1 MASRK
6 NNRESMKAFGC
17 SITLK
22 QMANGTPKW
31 HVDCRKKGVPKTRN
45 GSPFARGTFDTKS
58 EALEHAKAIQGHLEF
73 SDDEEIKAQEAFK
86 PHELVSAVKS
96 LKIIKQETGEDFNL
110 SGALAKFSELVI
122 QIHKDSQSQSI
133 ESLANQFVRKKS
145 LRYGGKGRR
154 ELSRNQ
160 KTHYKRVLEL
170 FVRQFGKMT
179 AVECFKYNKFKDE
192 VLIFLDNATKKR
204 SWEVLAPQTKKNY
217 STILVCFFDWIR
229 EEEGIPLSNPLRGL
243 GGEYRIDFDQAEIL
257 TNAQIKSL
265 FTVASSDPVFWNLIP
280 YLAFGFFS
288 GARPASELA
297 NPNNIA
303 RRFDYKNMGGWSLS
317 SEVSGGLLFRILK
330 EERKYHPKLH
340 EIITCKMT
348 KLSKGRQADL
358 HSTGVAWV
366 KYYFEDLLEGSLPLS
381 SPDPEHATTIK
392 FNRDNWDDLR
402 KKAGINNWPNDAMR
416 HSFATNVHKHYPE
429 HKQYWLDKCGHSLTV
444 FRRHYENSFV
454 TPADA
459 KDYFFD
465 NLPPFG

>member
-133 ESLANQFVRKKS
+133 ESLANQFVCKKS
-145 LRYGGKGRR
+145 SKYGGKGHR
-154 ELSRNQ
+154 ELSQSQ
-160 KTHYKRVLEL
+160 KTQYKRVLEL
-170 FVRQFGKMT
+170 FVRKFGKMT
-179 AVECFKYNKFKDE
+179 AIECFKKRKFKTE
-192 VLIFLDNATKKR
+192 VLSLLNSSTKKR
-204 SWEVLAPQTKKNY
+204 SWELLAPQTKKNY
-217 STILVCFFDWIR
+217 STNLVSFFEWIR
-229 EEEGIPLSNPLRGL
+229 EEEGIPFSNPLRGL
-243 GGEYRIDFDQAEIL
+243 GGEYRIDLDQAEIL
-257 TNAQIKSL
+257 SNAQIKSL
-265 FTVASSDPVFWNLIP
+265 FTTASNDPQFWELIP
-280 YLAFGFFS
+280 YLAFGFYS
-288 GARPASELA
+288 GARPSSELA
-297 NPNNIA
+297 HSSNVE
-303 RRFDYKNMGGWSLS
+303 RRFDYKNMERWALH
-317 SEVSGGLLFRILK
+317 SEKSGGLLYRIQK
-330 EERKYHPKLH
+330 EEDKYHPRRG
-340 EIITCKMT
+340 IIIKCKMT

-366 KYYFEDLLEGSLPLS
+366 KYYFEELLKGSLPLS
-381 SPDPEHATTIK
+381 DPDPKKATTIK
-392 FNRDNWDDLR
+392 FNRNNWDDLR

-429 HKQYWLDKCGHSLTV
+429 HKHYWLDKCGHSLPV
-444 FRRHYENSFV
+444 FRKHYENSFV